1 MDDDG
6 MPTNPPRR
14 AVKRTARTSTARK
27 PDAPPDAASDT
38 LKRTPTTARA
48 GSPRSVLGR
57 RSRRR
62 TPVEQVLAKV
72 FEDGGVTLVVGAGAS
87 LTHGVPGWKSLVR
100 QLWAEAWPESPLPES
115 SPLEALPT
123 VALERISARLGPD
136 VFVERLRAHLYAGCT
151 RPRREELLTGE
162 DTLSVIARALVQ
174 EHARGPARRI
184 QRVVSF
190 NADDLLERAC
200 ARLSPRKPVLRPV
213 TRASHHPERGLGE
226 QPIPCYHLHGYLPAP
241 GSAPW
246 HLASPDALVFTEAQY
261 WRSVAMPL
269 SFANRVMAF
278 ALHDTRCLFIGLSM
292 TDLNV
297 LRWLAARADEIE
309 VDKRNQFSPR
319 EQSPSRIDGAVRRAL
334 ERHFWIHTPRDDPG
348 GHLGDHLETR
358 GVRSVLLENGWQS
371 DDLSRLF
378 KRLLP

>member
-1 MDDDG
+1 
-6 MPTNPPRR
+6 
-14 AVKRTARTSTARK
+14 
-27 PDAPPDAASDT
+27 
-38 LKRTPTTARA
+38 
-48 GSPRSVLGR
+48 
-57 RSRRR
+57 
-62 TPVEQVLAKV
+62 VEQVLAKV
-72 FEDGGVTLVVGAGAS
+72 FEDGGVTLVIGAGAS
-87 LTHGVPGWKSLVR
+87 LPHGVPGWKSLVR
-100 QLWAEAWPESPLPES
+100 RLWEEATPESPLPED

-123 VALERISARLGPD
+123 VALERIAARLGPEA
-136 VFVERLRAHLYAGCT
+136 FIERLRAHLYAGCT
-151 RPRREELLTGE
+151 RPKREALLSGD

-174 EHARGPARRI
+174 EQARGPARRI
-184 QRVVSF
+184 QRVISF

-200 ARLSPRKPVLRPV
+200 ARLSPRKPILRAV
-213 TRASHHPERGLGE
+213 TRASHHPERGLGQ

-261 WRSVAMPL
+261 WRSVATPL

-309 VDKRNQFSPR
+309 IDKRNQFSPR
-319 EQSPSRIDGAVRRAL
+319 DPSPSRVDGAVRRAL
-334 ERHFWIHTPRDDPG
+334 ERHFWIHAPQDDPG
-348 GHLGDHLETR
+348 GHLADHLETR
-358 GVRSVLLENGWQS
+358 GVRSVVLENGWQS

-378 KRLLP
+378 RQLLP

>member
-1 MDDDG
+1 M
-6 MPTNPPRR
+6 
-14 AVKRTARTSTARK
+14 
-27 PDAPPDAASDT
+27 
-38 LKRTPTTARA
+38 KRTPRRSSPKAVPKVPGTSPEAPGTAR
-48 GSPRSVLGR
+48 R
-57 RSRRR
+57 RTSGIPVRKPARRR

-72 FEDGGVTLVVGAGAS
+72 FEDGGVTLVIGAGAS
-87 LTHGVPGWKSLVR
+87 LPHGVPGWKSLVR
-100 QLWAEAWPESPLPES
+100 RLWEEATPESPLPED

-123 VALERISARLGPD
+123 VALERIAARLGPEA
-136 VFVERLRAHLYAGCT
+136 FIERLRAHLYAGCT
-151 RPRREELLTGE
+151 RPKREALLSGD

-174 EHARGPARRI
+174 EQARGPARRI
-184 QRVVSF
+184 QRVISF

-200 ARLSPRKPVLRPV
+200 ARLSPRKPILRAV
-213 TRASHHPERGLGE
+213 TRASHHPERGLGQ

-261 WRSVAMPL
+261 WRSVATPL

-309 VDKRNQFSPR
+309 IDKRNQFSPR
-319 EQSPSRIDGAVRRAL
+319 DPSPSRVDGAVRRAL
-334 ERHFWIHTPRDDPG
+334 ERHFWIHAPQDDPG
-348 GHLGDHLETR
+348 GHLADHLETR
-358 GVRSVLLENGWQS
+358 GVRSVVLENGWQS

-378 KRLLP
+378 RQLLP